1 MCRNEMGGWGRF
13 KNDGRWCNVTM
24 CRSESSKVE
33 SLPQI
38 CLKLKLGNKL
48 RSPVTQYELPS
59 FIMTT
64 TPMIIITTSIPMIII
79 TIIVTA
85 RIISN
90 KSVFG

>member
-33 SLPQI
+33 SLLHI

-48 RSPVTQYELPS
+48 RSPVTQYEVPS

-64 TPMIIITTSIPMIII
+64 TPMIII